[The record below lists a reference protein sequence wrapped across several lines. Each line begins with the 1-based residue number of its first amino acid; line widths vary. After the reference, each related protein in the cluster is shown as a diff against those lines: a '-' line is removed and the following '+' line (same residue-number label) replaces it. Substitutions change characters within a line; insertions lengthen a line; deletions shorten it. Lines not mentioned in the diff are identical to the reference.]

1 MSATIPRLELRAIR
15 KHYSGT
21 IANDDIDL
29 VVHPGEIHAVLGE
42 NGAGKSTLMKIIY
55 GVVAP
60 DAGELFWD
68 GQPVRIHSPAQA
80 RRLGIGMVFQHFSLF
95 ESLSVAENIALAL
108 PDAPRPAALAGRIRR
123 VSADYGLALE
133 PMQPVHE
140 LSVGERQRVELVRCL
155 LQSPRLLILDEPT
168 SVLTPQAV
176 EALFVTLRRLAR
188 EGVSLLYI
196 SHKLEE
202 IRRLCDQATVLRN
215 GRVSAHC
222 RPAEESA
229 ASLARLMIGGEL
241 PATRLTPN
249 ALPRAPRLV
258 LDRLS
263 RTADGPFGTPLR
275 ELELCVHSGEI
286 VGIAGASGN
295 GQKELLEALFG
306 EVALADA
313 AMLQLAGED
322 IGRLGPAARRARGL
336 GMVPE
341 ERLGRAAVPARSLA
355 DNTLLT
361 AAGHGLVRAGLIR
374 RPAVLRFARALIEG
388 FQVRC
393 KGAQAPANSLSG
405 GNLQKFIVGRELA
418 QHPQAL
424 VIAQPTWG
432 VDVASAALIHEQL
445 LRLRNDGVALLVIS
459 EDLDE
464 LFGLCDRIAV
474 LAGGRLSPVRETG
487 ATDAAELGQWMGGG
501 FGPVTAAAAPGMRD
515 VHA

>member
-1 MSATIPRLELRAIR
+1 
-15 KHYSGT
+15 
-21 IANDDIDL
+21 
-29 VVHPGEIHAVLGE
+29 
-42 NGAGKSTLMKIIY
+42 
-55 GVVAP
+55 
-60 DAGELFWD
+60 
-68 GQPVRIHSPAQA
+68 
-80 RRLGIGMVFQHFSLF
+80 
-95 ESLSVAENIALAL
+95 
-108 PDAPRPAALAGRIRR
+108 
-123 VSADYGLALE
+123 
-133 PMQPVHE
+133 
-140 LSVGERQRVELVRCL
+140 
-155 LQSPRLLILDEPT
+155 
-168 SVLTPQAV
+168 
-176 EALFVTLRRLAR
+176 
-188 EGVSLLYI
+188 
-196 SHKLEE
+196 
-202 IRRLCDQATVLRN
+202 
-215 GRVSAHC
+215 
-222 RPAEESA
+222 
-229 ASLARLMIGGEL
+229 
-241 PATRLTPN
+241 
-249 ALPRAPRLV
+249 
-258 LDRLS
+258 
-263 RTADGPFGTPLR
+263 
-275 ELELCVHSGEI
+275 
-286 VGIAGASGN
+286 
-295 GQKELLEALFG
+295 
-306 EVALADA
+306 
-313 AMLQLAGED
+313 
-322 IGRLGPAARRARGL
+322 
-336 GMVPE
+336 VPE